1 MLKDS
6 WGQQLRTSQGTA
18 VIALGRCSGSC
29 LLLYDKVTGY
39 KLLVKQLLVRLPG
52 DPPLT
57 GSTLAL
63 KPTPWASSHKR
74 GRGQANST
82 NWKEK
87 DTQMVKGR
95 DDQCPWVGWTCLS
108 ATSCPPGPHAWA
120 GTQTLGKARFRS
132 GLSAAPP
139 AFLAW
144 QEETCPLLLLVNL
157 PLRGVK
163 RGLGVV
169 FVAEDTWRGRSET
182 QTEGKWG
189 GRRGGALS
197 RLQDLQ
203 APLSNNSRQ
212 LDLH

>member
-18 VIALGRCSGSC
+18 VIALGRRSGSC

-108 ATSCPPGPHAWA
+108 ATSCPPRTTRLGRNPDTGEAEVPKWPQRSSPCLPSMAGGNVSSPPSRELALARSKAWTWGSLCGWRHLKRPLWNPDGGQVGWPEGWCPFQATGP
-120 GTQTLGKARFRS
+120 TSTVIK
-132 GLSAAPP
+132 
-139 AFLAW
+139 
-144 QEETCPLLLLVNL
+144 
-157 PLRGVK
+157 
-163 RGLGVV
+163 
-169 FVAEDTWRGRSET
+169 
-182 QTEGKWG
+182 
-189 GRRGGALS
+189 
-197 RLQDLQ
+197 
-203 APLSNNSRQ
+203 
-212 LDLH
+212 